1 MKMACYCWSFV
12 PIIIYE
18 FVTHFLNTNFEV
30 PGDISE
36 PKNGINEIISF
47 AELVSVTT
55 FWTAMLTQLR
65 NVGQTIKWLSFG
77 KESKIK

>member
-1 MKMACYCWSFV
+1 MNGMRPLETLGLVSEMKMACYCWSFV

-36 PKNGINEIISF
+36 PKNGIN
-47 AELVSVTT
+47 
-55 FWTAMLTQLR
+55 
-65 NVGQTIKWLSFG
+65 
-77 KESKIK
+77 